1 MSQEESDAADSCLLE
16 DNPEF
21 ALDELG
27 GCLLEDNP
35 AFDEGLLETNPVEGG
50 CLLEDNPVGCEEAD
64 DACVLEEN
72 GPAYSESEA
81 GEGYSSSDSDD
92 EREIPFSAV
101 ALEEL
106 EAEELE
112 VKLARRGDEPMGLVL
127 DPDNGVVAVRPG
139 TPAASCR
146 EILAGEPREE
156 GEGGAEGEGR
166 LAEAPD
172 GADLGDELVAI
183 NGHACTASGGAAE
196 LLRTLPQPRRGLYTL
211 RLRRAVAAGRSVPG
225 GAQVEAQLAAQRA
238 ALEPPPSD
246 GRGGGAGAHNPMPDM
261 AECRREAERGA
272 LDGQAGLGF
281 ELGLGLGVRG

>member
-1 MSQEESDAADSCLLE
+1 MPQEESEADSCLLE

-35 AFDEGLLETNPVEGG
+35 AFDDGGGCLLETNPVEGDLG

-72 GPAYSESEA
+72 GPACSESEA
-81 GEGYSSSDSDD
+81 GEGFSSSDSDD

-156 GEGGAEGEGR
+156 GGGR
-166 LAEAPD
+166 
-172 GADLGDELVAI
+172 
-183 NGHACTASGGAAE
+183 SGG
-196 LLRTLPQPRRGLYTL
+196 G
-211 RLRRAVAAGRSVPG
+211 
-225 GAQVEAQLAAQRA
+225 RA
-238 ALEPPPSD
+238 A
-246 GRGGGAGAHNPMPDM
+246 R
-261 AECRREAERGA
+261 
-272 LDGQAGLGF
+272 
-281 ELGLGLGVRG
+281 